1 VIRSAHD
8 CAEGGVAITLAECC
22 IGTGLGAQIDV
33 AAATSAG
40 PNAFADIATLFS
52 ESPSRVVISCAPAA
66 EADLVD
72 IATRR
77 GVSIQRIGVVGGTRV
92 QAKIDG
98 RSIIDES
105 LPDIERTWN
114 TAIERYFEPARA
126 IA

>member
-1 VIRSAHD
+1 
-8 CAEGGVAITLAECC
+8 
-22 IGTGLGAQIDV
+22 LGAQIDV

-66 EADLVD
+66 EAHLVD
-72 IATRR
+72 IATRH